1 MNKRRSARTGT
12 LFLTIKYYDF
22 ELLVKGYFVEGEK
35 PDRDY
40 PGCPHEF
47 EIESAEL
54 TKGSALDLINESLNH
69 DELVLKCIEQIESD
83 L

>member
-1 MNKRRSARTGT
+1 MNRRRSARTGT
-12 LFLTIKYYDF
+12 LFVTVKYYDF

-40 PGCPHEF
+40 PGSPHEF
-47 EIESAEL
+47 EIE
-54 TKGSALDLINESLNH
+54 LINESLNH